1 MTEFMSKRTRGWS
14 NWAATLM
21 AGGLLCLM
29 LACMAKAQ
37 AAAEAAG
44 ATSMTTSAAAAVPK
58 ATVPP
63 EARTKPAIS
72 SPHITAAMNAVRPE
86 ANRAALEA
94 KAGRDAA
101 HLLLRSTPSQAQVW
115 VDGSAVGTTPLLMIL
130 APGKYRI
137 ELRGVK
143 QEHAE
148 RECALLPRETQEVV
162 MNLQK
167 MYPNRIFTH

>member
-1 MTEFMSKRTRGWS
+1 MTEFASKRTRETS
-14 NWAATLM
+14 NWAAKLL
-21 AGGLLCLM
+21 AGGLLSLT
-29 LACMAKAQ
+29 LAGMAKAQ
-37 AAAEAAG
+37 ATAEAAG
-44 ATSMTTSAAAAVPK
+44 AYSISTSATGAAPK
-58 ATVPP
+58 ATVRPQAP
-63 EARTKPAIS
+63 TKPATS
-72 SPHITAAMNAVRPE
+72 SPHITAAMNAVSPE
-86 ANRAALEA
+86 ANRTALEA

-143 QEHAE
+143 QERAE

-167 MYPNRIFTH
+167 MYPNRIIAH

>member
-1 MTEFMSKRTRGWS
+1 MS
-14 NWAATLM
+14 NWAAKLM
-21 AGGLLCLM
+21 AGGLLSLT
-29 LACMAKAQ
+29 LAGMAKAQ
-37 AAAEAAG
+37 ATAEAAG
-44 ATSMTTSAAAAVPK
+44 AYSMSTSTAAAAPK
-58 ATVPP
+58 ATLPP
-63 EARTKPAIS
+63 QAQTKPATS
-72 SPHITAAMNAVRPE
+72 SPHITPAMNAVNPE

-115 VDGSAVGTTPLLMIL
+115 IDGSAVGTTPLLLIL
-130 APGKYRI
+130 APGKYRV

-148 RECALLPRETQEVV
+148 KECALLPRETQELV

-167 MYPNRIFTH
+167 MYPNRIITH